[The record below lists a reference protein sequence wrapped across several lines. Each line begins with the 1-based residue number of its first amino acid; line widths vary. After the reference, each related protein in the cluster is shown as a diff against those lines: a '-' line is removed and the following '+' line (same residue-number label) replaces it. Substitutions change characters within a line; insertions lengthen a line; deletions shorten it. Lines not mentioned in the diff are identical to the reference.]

1 MYLFFF
7 PSTIY
12 LPVQV
17 VPFLLIPSSNQ
28 SPEAREAED
37 ECRRLYSVTQQKV
50 LNTELR
56 VPYPRRNCG
65 SSHGWLANLEAED
78 LSITPLN
85 PFSGKSLWFPRVNTG
100 CSISNS
106 AWRHTTQY
114 EFDVAKVVLS
124 CDPCS
129 SPNDFVV
136 LAIYGLTKLLAYIKP
151 GQKHWTLRMG
161 FQSFWGC
168 HISLGKVLCCRYRF
182 SCTLPWC

>member
-161 FQSFWGC
+161 FQSF
-168 HISLGKVLCCRYRF
+168 
-182 SCTLPWC
+182 